1 MRKILLASTALVAM
15 GVSAA
20 SADISISGSGK
31 WSYNSVSKSTDASG
45 VSGDSMSTSM
55 GLTVSS
61 SFASDN
67 GLTYG
72 TSHSLSSGSAGTND
86 GIKVFV
92 AGSFGEIR
100 AGGSSAGAA
109 YDVDPSVTDGESAVA
124 SGFHGA
130 PSTAVASDNGISY
143 FTPSVNGF
151 SAGVSFDDAGAGA
164 SDNDDVTEM
173 GASYSQ
179 AVGDATVKLSYA
191 TTDVSSTTDSANDGS
206 SRTSMGAIIT
216 MGDLSVTLSANAQE
230 ADDGSEDAS
239 GTGIGLSYV
248 LSEGLT
254 LKAHTVSSDD
264 DADAS
269 VDKSETAASLTYVVA
284 PGLTA
289 NIAYT
294 DSEDGTTT
302 GTATTAYLKVAF

>member
-1 MRKILLASTALVAM
+1 MRKILLASTALVAL

-31 WSYNSVSKSTDASG
+31 WSYTSNSNSDDVTDE
-45 VSGDSMSTSM
+45 SGDSTSTSM
-55 GLTVSS
+55 GITVSS
-61 SFASDN
+61 SFASDS

-72 TSHSLSSGSAGTND
+72 TSHTLTDGAADGS
-86 GIKVFV
+86 KVYV
-92 AGSFGEIR
+92 TGSFGEVR
-100 AGGSSAGAA
+100 FGGDSAGDAFKTNA
-109 YDVDPSVTDGESAVA
+109 DVTDGESAV
-124 SGFHGA
+124 SGTAFHGA
-130 PSTAVASDNGISY
+130 SVTGASGTNGISY

-151 SAGVSFDDAGAGA
+151 SAGVTFDDAGSGA
-164 SDNDDVTEM
+164 TDNDDVTEM

-191 TTDVSSTTDSANDGS
+191 TTDVSSTTTSANDGS
-206 SRTSMGAIIT
+206 SRTSMGAVVT
-216 MGDLSVTLSANAQE
+216 MGDLSVTLSANTNE
-230 ADDGSEDAS
+230 RDDGSSDQS
-239 GTGIGLSYV
+239 GSGIGLSYV

-269 VDKSETAASLTYVVA
+269 IDNSETAASLTYVVA

-294 DSEDGTTT
+294 ASEAGTVT

>member
-1 MRKILLASTALVAM
+1 MRKILLASTALVAL

-31 WSYNSVSKSTDASG
+31 WSYKSISDSTAG
-45 VSGDSMSTSM
+45 ASGDSFSTSM
-55 GLTVSS
+55 GITVAS
-61 SFASDN
+61 SFASDS

-72 TSHSLSSGSAGTND
+72 TSHSLANGSND
-86 GIKVFV
+86 GMKVYV
-92 AGSFGEIR
+92 SGSFGEFR
-100 AGGSSAGAA
+100 VGGASAGAA
-109 YDVDPSVTDGESAVA
+109 YDVDAAVTDGEA
-124 SGFHGA
+124 SS
-130 PSTAVASDNGISY
+130 PSGYSGKASTGKATDNGISY

-191 TTDVSSTTDSANDGS
+191 TRDTSAATTGGNGS
-206 SRTSMGAIIT
+206 SATSMGASIT
-216 MGDLSVTLSANAQE
+216 MGDLSVTLAANTQKT
-230 ADDGSEDAS
+230 DNGSEDGS
-239 GTGIGLSYV
+239 GTGIGVSYV

-254 LKAHTVSSDD
+254 LKAHTISGED
-264 DADAS
+264 DADTS
-269 VDKSETAASLTYVVA
+269 VDNTETAASLTYVVA

-294 DSEDGTTT
+294 DSEAGSTTSN
-302 GTATTAYLKVAF
+302 ATTAYLKVAF